1 MLISQLISL
10 YGRAE
15 FPNCYTV
22 FLKDPQIRVYVLGMY
37 SLHARDL
44 LCEVRHTIPLY
55 QLLLSSVMQAYRKQ
69 FHYPKYIMITFPW
82 YVSEKWWVSD
92 APSSNCTVEEREK
105 ALHHSLA
112 AASSELPK
120 EYVKYQTQPNDM
132 VRDLRQESQFSHK

>member
-44 LCEVRHTIPLY
+44 LCE
-55 QLLLSSVMQAYRKQ
+55 AYRKQ

-112 AASSELPK
+112 AASS
-120 EYVKYQTQPNDM
+120 
-132 VRDLRQESQFSHK
+132 